1 MSYNIDI
8 EQNSIVD
15 ETYDDTNLNKNRIP
29 YQIYQ
34 RSSNSFL
41 QSNDPQEDLQEDLY
55 VFVKFLGRGSF
66 GSVNLYRHT
75 NENILVAWKEIDLNI
90 LESPLQNE
98 INSEICILA
107 SLDHPNIIAYYKHF
121 IGDNCLYIELEYA
134 NGATLMHMIKQQK
147 SLNQNFPEETVM
159 WYVYQIISAVDYIH
173 DQQILHRDI
182 KSLNIFSTKAGLLK
196 LGDFGLAKRL
206 DAFGLANS
214 VLNLFIFIC

>member
-1 MSYNIDI
+1 
-8 EQNSIVD
+8 
-15 ETYDDTNLNKNRIP
+15 
-29 YQIYQ
+29 
-34 RSSNSFL
+34 
-41 QSNDPQEDLQEDLY
+41 LY

-75 NENILVAWKEIDLNI
+75 NENILVAWKEIDLNV

-159 WYVYQIISAVDYIH
+159 WYLYQIISAVDYIH

>member
-1 MSYNIDI
+1 MSYEID
-8 EQNSIVD
+8 EQAGTVEENFD
-15 ETYDDTNLNKNRIP
+15 ETNQNKNRIP
-29 YQIYQ
+29 YQIYH

-41 QSNDPQEDLQEDLY
+41 QSNESLNENEPQEDLY

-66 GSVNLYRHT
+66 GSVNLYRHA
-75 NENILVAWKEIDLNI
+75 NENMLVAWKETDL
-90 LESPLQNE
+90 SDSVDGSLQNE
-98 INSEICILA
+98 INSEIGILQ

-134 NGATLMHMIKQQK
+134 NGGTLMHMIKQQK
-147 SLNQNFPEETVM
+147 TLNQNFNEETVI
-159 WYVYQIISAVDYIH
+159 WYLYQVISAVDYIH

-206 DAFGLANS
+206 DKIGCANS
-214 VLNLFIFIC
+214 V